1 MSDRTRNEKG
11 QYSTGQETPESENAI
26 PPPPET
32 TGQTIT
38 QHERGP
44 YKNTQSTALGVLQA
58 ETTAQTSPLSL
69 VTADTRMAAQAAL
82 ILASHEKSE
91 VLIFLEG
98 VLQQGILTRAHV
110 TYMLDMYPIET
121 RDDLSFITAIELRC
135 AYPDGLWGKGDTPGP
150 LTVKQTNL
158 FLRSVVSYLHY
169 EKESK
174 VEVCETNADMG
185 PQVLLLPTGKAVRFS
200 PVMQKHSEDEARIE
214 QEVERRGALRDASMQ
229 ARWLEQNQGQ
239 VGYHAQHGE
248 AMSKFPTRPDPNQR
262 AYHAAMVEEA
272 QRDTNSSTFSYD
284 LSDNEGVTKFSY
296 DMRGRHAAMVEEA
309 QRDTNSSTFSYD
321 LRDQEEAVHQATAPR
336 SSWSFKDYKTGGY
349 KTRYFGR

>member
-1 MSDRTRNEKG
+1 MSDRKRNEKG

-110 TYMLDMYPIET
+110 TLISRGILHRQE
-121 RDDLSFITAIELRC
+121 RQEKL
-135 AYPDGLWGKGDTPGP
+135 TPR
-150 LTVKQTNL
+150 V
-158 FLRSVVSYLHY
+158 
-169 EKESK
+169 
-174 VEVCETNADMG
+174 
-185 PQVLLLPTGKAVRFS
+185 
-200 PVMQKHSEDEARIE
+200 
-214 QEVERRGALRDASMQ
+214 
-229 ARWLEQNQGQ
+229 
-239 VGYHAQHGE
+239 
-248 AMSKFPTRPDPNQR
+248 
-262 AYHAAMVEEA
+262 
-272 QRDTNSSTFSYD
+272 
-284 LSDNEGVTKFSY
+284 
-296 DMRGRHAAMVEEA
+296 
-309 QRDTNSSTFSYD
+309 
-321 LRDQEEAVHQATAPR
+321 
-336 SSWSFKDYKTGGY
+336 
-349 KTRYFGR
+349 